1 MRSYLSNLMIQDKEI
16 ADLTGVKIR
25 VFQPE
30 NMIKKVTIDSQSL
43 IKFIEEIPEEI
54 KCQMTTYKIP
64 LVVMLFPIIVWIFV
78 GIVVFLWIPFI
89 GLPGTWINCYCK
101 YNFTFTFLI
110 PKILLSCNFTTKLL
124 MFIVSIMYFL
134 FIGMYLY
141 SINKDHFAQIHFK
154 LTRERH
160 LKGILKEIKQYNELI
175 KAIDINDQLEYANNR
190 QTNITDREKIIEALK
205 LTRLDLIRAL
215 NIEKILWENK
225 GFIQKNPTMF
235 VNSLEALESLKM
247 RDKASEYGQFSMGLW
262 MLLSI
267 PKK

>member
-1 MRSYLSNLMIQDKEI
+1 
-16 ADLTGVKIR
+16 
-25 VFQPE
+25 
-30 NMIKKVTIDSQSL
+30 
-43 IKFIEEIPEEI
+43 
-54 KCQMTTYKIP
+54 
-64 LVVMLFPIIVWIFV
+64 
-78 GIVVFLWIPFI
+78 
-89 GLPGTWINCYCK
+89 
-101 YNFTFTFLI
+101 
-110 PKILLSCNFTTKLL
+110 